1 MFLNAVVLVL
11 QEMIEAAL
19 LISVLL
25 VFTHLFRRNWESSF
39 KLKTN
44 WVLYSIAIGGIGAV
58 VYSYYTPQIS
68 EMFDYV
74 GQEVFNATIHILSFL
89 LIFFLAYLVPSKIL
103 ATKILQRSRVAA
115 FCMAGVVMF
124 AIVREGSE
132 VIQYIMGVAGQDEN
146 FSPVVLGGAI
156 GAGIGASAGVLLFYG
171 LINLSVNMSFKTS
184 LILLCLIAGNMGSQ
198 VVLLL
203 TQADWLPFTPIAWN
217 TSNGLPET
225 SIFGQLLYALI
236 GYEATPSLLQ
246 VSAYLFGVILIAVS
260 PLFRNAWPQ
269 HRSLVGETQNGQ

>member
-1 MFLNAVVLVL
+1 MFLNAVILVL

-25 VFTHLFRRNWESSF
+25 VFTHLFRKSWDSTFNLSSH
-39 KLKTN
+39 
-44 WVLYSIAIGGIGAV
+44 WVVSSIAIGSFGAV
-58 VYSYYTPQIS
+58 IYSYFTPRIS

-74 GQEVFNATIHILSFL
+74 GQEVFNASIHLFSFVLILL
-89 LIFFLAYLVPSKIL
+89 LAFLVPSKRL
-103 ATKILQRSRVAA
+103 ANSALLRSRLAA
-115 FCMAGVVMF
+115 LCMAGVVMF

-132 VIQYIMGVAGQDEN
+132 IIQYIGGIAGQDGN

-156 GAGIGASAGVLLFYG
+156 GAGIGVSTGVLLFYG
-171 LINLSVNMSFKTS
+171 LVSLSVNWSFRAS

-198 VVLLL
+198 AVLLL
-203 TQADWLPFTPIAWN
+203 TQADWLPYTPIAWN

-236 GYEATPSLLQ
+236 GYEATPSMLQ
-246 VSAYLFGVILIAVS
+246 VAIYLFGILLIAAS
-260 PLFRNAWPQ
+260 PLFRKAWPQ
-269 HRSLVGETQNGQ
+269 QRALVGEI